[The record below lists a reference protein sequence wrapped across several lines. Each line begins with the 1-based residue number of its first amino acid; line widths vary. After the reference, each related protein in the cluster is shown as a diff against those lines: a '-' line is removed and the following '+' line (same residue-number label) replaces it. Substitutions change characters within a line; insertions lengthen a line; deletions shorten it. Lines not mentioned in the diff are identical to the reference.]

1 MQNYDSTKIRQNIM
15 KSKVLIFIYILE
27 LRKLIYYDF
36 FLESIV

>member
-15 KSKVLIFIYILE
+15 KSKVLIFFAFLE
-27 LRKLIYYDF
+27 LRKLIYYDL